1 MKIVMNEA
9 PFLKSAIDSVVN
21 LVEEGVFEVT
31 EKGITLKAMD
41 PSQISMISFSMEK
54 SSFETFEISEP
65 KKLGL
70 DIAQFSNILSRGKK
84 GEKVELS
91 LDDGRLSVCF
101 LGENKKRTFKI
112 NLLDIGSGV
121 QKEPAIQFE
130 NNVTLNADAF
140 KEILKDVKLISSHV
154 KLMLNAEEFVVEVK
168 GDTGH
173 LKDEFAKG
181 SQEVIELNCKNNT
194 KSTFPLQYLEDM
206 VKATSASTPLTIYLE
221 TDKPLK
227 VFYELFGAKI
237 TYYLA
242 PRIENE

>member
-1 MKIVMNEA
+1 MSEA

-21 LVEEGVFEVT
+21 LVEEGAFEIT
-31 EKGITLKAMD
+31 ENGITLKAMD

-54 SSFETFEISEP
+54 SSFETFEITEP
-65 KKLGL
+65 RKLGL
-70 DIAQFSNILSRGKK
+70 DISQFSNILARGKK

-91 LDDGRLSVCF
+91 LEDGRLSICF
-101 LGENKKRTFKI
+101 SAEKKKRTFKI
-112 NLLDIGSGV
+112 NLLDIGTGV

-130 NNVTLNADAF
+130 NSVTLNADAF
-140 KEILKDVKLISSHV
+140 KEILKDAKLISSHV
-154 KLMLNAEEFVVEVK
+154 KLMLNASDFIVEVK

-173 LKDEFAKG
+173 LKDEFSKG
-181 SQEVIELNCKNNT
+181 SQEVIDLKSGENGA

-206 VKATSASTPLTIYLE
+206 VKATSASTALTIFLE